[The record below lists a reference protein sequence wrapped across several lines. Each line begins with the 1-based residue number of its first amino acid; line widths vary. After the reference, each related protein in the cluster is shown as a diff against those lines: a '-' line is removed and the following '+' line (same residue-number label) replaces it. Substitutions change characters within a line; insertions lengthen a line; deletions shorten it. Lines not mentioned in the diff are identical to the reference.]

1 MLLPPAP
8 AVQTNTQ
15 KKVMQL
21 FPGNA
26 LGQLVNAITEAIYQS
41 FLSPEGRMTNA
52 PMDEKRRR
60 FAICMDWAQ
69 VLRGDLKWG
78 MQRICDNI
86 PAILKTELSGNKWR
100 PDDRRCWISSD
111 GG

>member
-26 LGQLVNAITEAIYQS
+26 LGQLVNAITDAIYTS
-41 FLSPEGRMTNA
+41 FLTPDLKMLNA
-52 PMDEKRRR
+52 TMEEKRRR

-78 MQRICDNI
+78 MQRICDAI
-86 PAILKTELSGNKWR
+86 PEILNTELSGKKWT
-100 PDDRRCWISSD
+100 PSDRRCWISSD